1 MSTPETGSPERPP
14 EAGSSGRQHRGVVYT
29 LVVIASIL
37 ALLATFAIWANRQL
51 LETDTW
57 TETSAELLEDE
68 DIQTAISGF
77 MVDALFSNVDAQAE
91 IQQKLPPQ
99 LQPLAGPLAG
109 ALRSAANRLADEA
122 LQRPRVQEL
131 WEDANRNAHE
141 KFVDVVVHG
150 DEGDVTLDLG
160 SIVTD
165 LGDQVGVDVSG
176 KLPPDKAQIEVLP
189 QDDLST
195 AQDIVKLLRALA
207 IALTVLTLALYA
219 LAIYL
224 ARGWRREVLRTIG
237 FAFIVV
243 GVAVLFARNLA
254 GKAVTDSLSSTEAVK
269 PAVSSTWEIG
279 TSLLAAQG
287 SGLVLYGL
295 IIVLGAW
302 LAGPR
307 GFARDARRAITPILE
322 RRVIA
327 YSALL
332 LILLLLFWWSPT
344 PGFQRL
350 PTALLLIA
358 LSVVGLEFLRHQAIR
373 DFPEETWEGASE
385 RWSASVRGRVGRGGS
400 HS

>member
-1 MSTPETGSPERPP
+1 MSTPE
-14 EAGSSGRQHRGVVYT
+14 AGSVRRQHRGSVYA
-29 LVVIASIL
+29 LIAVASVL
-37 ALLATFAIWANRQL
+37 ALLSTSAIWANRQA

-57 TETSAELLEDE
+57 TDTSTKLLEDE
-68 DIQTAISGF
+68 DIREAVAGF
-77 MVDALFSNVDAQAE
+77 MVDELFANVDVQAE
-91 IQQKLPPQ
+91 LQQGLPPR
-99 LQPLAGPLAG
+99 LQRLAGPLAG
-109 ALRSAANRLADEA
+109 ALRSAADRLANEA

-131 WEDANRNAHE
+131 WEEANRNAHE

-150 DEGDVTLDLG
+150 DEGDVNLDLG
-160 SIVTD
+160 TIVGE
-165 LGDQVGVDVSG
+165 LGSEAGIDVSSR
-176 KLPPDKAQIEVLP
+176 LPPEAAQIEVLP
-189 QDDLST
+189 ADKLSG

-207 IALTVLTLALYA
+207 IVLTVLALALFG

-224 ARGWRREVLRTIG
+224 ARGWRREALRTIG

-243 GVAVLFARNLA
+243 GVAVLFARSLA
-254 GKAVTDSLSSTEAVK
+254 GNAVVDSLSSTEAVQ

-287 SGLVLYGL
+287 SALVFYGL
-295 IIVLGAW
+295 FILLGAW

-307 GFARDARRAITPILE
+307 GFARDARRAIAPILE
-322 RRVIA
+322 RRPVA

-358 LSVVGLEFLRHQAIR
+358 LFVVGLEFLRHQAIR
-373 DFPEETWEGASE
+373 DFPGETWAGASE
-385 RWSASVRGRVGRGGS
+385 RWTSSVRGRFRRGGGEGGG
-400 HS
+400 